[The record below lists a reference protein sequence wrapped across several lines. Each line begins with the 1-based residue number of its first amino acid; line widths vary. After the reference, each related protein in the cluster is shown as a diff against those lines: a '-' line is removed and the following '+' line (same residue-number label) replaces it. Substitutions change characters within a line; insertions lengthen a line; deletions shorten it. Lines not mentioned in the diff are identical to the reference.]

1 MIERLRHL
9 YILDGSPTVY
19 ANLAREWD
27 RRGERWCGGEAL
39 TSTHGTVG
47 DLARYIKAIHPFN
60 QPQFMVQ
67 CVRDSVDL
75 YAPSRNQT
83 GWRIHHHG
91 IMDLLARFAIAID
104 GTAWAV
110 AVTAIGEVMDFDL
123 GEFAKCAMWS
133 GSASSPLNQYDR
145 TGLCRQ
151 SMRGTHN
158 SRRQCCP
165 LVVWQ

>member
-39 TSTHGTVG
+39 TSTHGTVE
-47 DLARYIKAIHPFN
+47 
-60 QPQFMVQ
+60 